1 MMKIQ
6 SGVTTI
12 LMLTLLLCAEMP
24 VHAADKKLT
33 SLLAPYDEWYFNFF
47 YPNALP
53 AKVTYVELLD
63 TDGILYRY
71 RMLGST
77 NASSASVGKW
87 NEEVMGIHSDFNK
100 AKNPPQAMHF
110 CWDSIIDKK
119 VYETWITFGYP
130 VWEMMLTPYP
140 SPWDASIQEY
150 HRYLVI
156 GLAPEGRV
164 RVWLVN
170 NGKPNT
176 RLTEDKDIVV
186 ETVSG
191 EKLAMCKGVTRFSRG
206 YNYIKETEDFIK
218 DKKYPYGN
226 W

>member
-12 LMLTLLLCAEMP
+12 LMLALLLCAEMP
-24 VHAADKKLT
+24 VHTADKKLT

-71 RMLGST
+71 RALDST
-77 NASSASVGKW
+77 IPSSTTVAEWEDDLSVG
-87 NEEVMGIHSDFNK
+87 MASFNK

-110 CWDSIIDKK
+110 CWDSVIDKK

-140 SPWDASIQEY
+140 SPWDAGVQEY
-150 HRYLVI
+150 HRYLLI

-164 RVWLVN
+164 RVWLEN
-170 NGKPNT
+170 TKKPNT
-176 RLTEDKDIVV
+176 QLKEDKDIVV

-206 YNYIKETEDFIK
+206 YKYIKETEDFIK

>member
-1 MMKIQ
+1 M
-6 SGVTTI
+6 TRNFR
-12 LMLTLLLCAEMP
+12 LLLLGGLLGLSVTATSKE
-24 VHAADKKLT
+24 LT
-33 SLLAPYDEWYFNFF
+33 SLLAPYDEWYFNFL
-47 YPNALP
+47 YPHALP

-71 RMLGST
+71 RALDGTIPSPTTVAEWEDDLSAGM
-77 NASSASVGKW
+77 AS
-87 NEEVMGIHSDFNK
+87 FNK

-140 SPWDASIQEY
+140 SPWDASVQEY

-156 GLAPEGRV
+156 GLAPEGKV

-176 RLTEDKDIVV
+176 RLTEDKDILV

-206 YNYIKETEDFIK
+206 YKYIKETEDFIK

>member
-1 MMKIQ
+1 
-6 SGVTTI
+6 
-12 LMLTLLLCAEMP
+12 
-24 VHAADKKLT
+24 
-33 SLLAPYDEWYFNFF
+33 
-47 YPNALP
+47 
-53 AKVTYVELLD
+53 
-63 TDGILYRY
+63 DGILYRY

-150 HRYLVI
+150 HRYLLI

-206 YNYIKETEDFIK
+206 YKYIKETENFIK

>member
-1 MMKIQ
+1 M
-6 SGVTTI
+6 TRNFR
-12 LMLTLLLCAEMP
+12 LLLLGVLLGLSVTATSKE
-24 VHAADKKLT
+24 LT
-33 SLLAPYDEWYFNFF
+33 SLLAPYDEWYFNFL

-53 AKVTYVELLD
+53 ADVTYVELLD

-71 RMLGST
+71 RALDGTVPSST
-77 NASSASVGKW
+77 TVEEWEDDLSVG
-87 NEEVMGIHSDFNK
+87 MASFNK

-110 CWDSIIDKK
+110 CWDSVIDKK

-140 SPWDASIQEY
+140 SPWDAGVQEY
-150 HRYLVI
+150 HRYLLI

-164 RVWLVN
+164 RAWLEN
-170 NGKPNT
+170 TKKPNT
-176 RLTEDKDIVV
+176 RLTEDKDIMV

-206 YNYIKETEDFIK
+206 YKYIKETEDFIK

>member
-1 MMKIQ
+1 M
-6 SGVTTI
+6 TPNFR
-12 LMLTLLLCAEMP
+12 LLLLGGLLGLSVTATSKE
-24 VHAADKKLT
+24 LT

-71 RMLGST
+71 RLLGST

-206 YNYIKETEDFIK
+206 YKYIKETEDFIK

>member
-12 LMLTLLLCAEMP
+12 LMLTLLLCAEIP

-33 SLLAPYDEWYFNFF
+33 SLLAPYDEWYFNFL

-53 AKVTYVELLD
+53 ADVTYAELLD

-140 SPWDASIQEY
+140 SPWDASVQEY

-176 RLTEDKDIVV
+176 RLTEDKDILV

-206 YNYIKETEDFIK
+206 YKYIKETEDFIK

>member
-12 LMLTLLLCAEMP
+12 LMLTLLLCAEIP

-33 SLLAPYDEWYFNFF
+33 SLLAPYDEWYFNFL

-53 AKVTYVELLD
+53 ADVTYAELLD

-156 GLAPEGRV
+156 GLAPEGKV

-176 RLTEDKDIVV
+176 RLTEDKDILV

-206 YNYIKETEDFIK
+206 YKYIKETEDFIK

>member
-1 MMKIQ
+1 M
-6 SGVTTI
+6 TRNFR
-12 LMLTLLLCAEMP
+12 LLLLGVLLGLSVTATSKE
-24 VHAADKKLT
+24 LT

-53 AKVTYVELLD
+53 ADVTYVELLD

-71 RMLGST
+71 RALDGTIPSST
-77 NASSASVGKW
+77 TVAEWEDDLSVG
-87 NEEVMGIHSDFNK
+87 MASFNK

-110 CWDSIIDKK
+110 CWDSVIDKK

-140 SPWDASIQEY
+140 SPWDAGVQEY
-150 HRYLVI
+150 RRYLLI

-164 RVWLVN
+164 RAWLVN

-206 YNYIKETEDFIK
+206 YKYIKETEDFIK

>member
-1 MMKIQ
+1 M
-6 SGVTTI
+6 TRNFR
-12 LMLTLLLCAEMP
+12 LLLLGGLLGLSVTATSKE
-24 VHAADKKLT
+24 LT

-47 YPNALP
+47 YPHALP
-53 AKVTYVELLD
+53 ADVTYVELLD

-71 RMLGST
+71 RALDGTIPSPTTVAEWEDDLSAGM
-77 NASSASVGKW
+77 AS
-87 NEEVMGIHSDFNK
+87 FNK

-156 GLAPEGRV
+156 GLAPEGKV

-176 RLTEDKDIVV
+176 RLTEDKDILV

-206 YNYIKETEDFIK
+206 YKYIKETEDFIK

>member
-1 MMKIQ
+1 M
-6 SGVTTI
+6 TPNFR
-12 LMLTLLLCAEMP
+12 LLLLGGLLGLSVTATSKE
-24 VHAADKKLT
+24 LT

-71 RMLGST
+71 RALDST
-77 NASSASVGKW
+77 IPSSTTVEEWEDDLSVG
-87 NEEVMGIHSDFNK
+87 MASFNK

-140 SPWDASIQEY
+140 SPWDAGVQEY
-150 HRYLVI
+150 RRYLLI

-164 RVWLVN
+164 RVWLEN
-170 NGKPNT
+170 TKKPN
-176 RLTEDKDIVV
+176 
-186 ETVSG
+186 
-191 EKLAMCKGVTRFSRG
+191 
-206 YNYIKETEDFIK
+206 
-218 DKKYPYGN
+218 
-226 W
+226 

>member
-1 MMKIQ
+1 MIKIQ

-12 LMLTLLLCAEMP
+12 LMLTLLLCAEIP

-33 SLLAPYDEWYFNFF
+33 SLLAPYDEWYFNFL

-53 AKVTYVELLD
+53 ADVTYVELLD

-140 SPWDASIQEY
+140 SPWDASVQEY

-176 RLTEDKDIVV
+176 RLTEDKDILV

-191 EKLAMCKGVTRFSRG
+191 EKLAMCKGVTRFRRG
-206 YNYIKETEDFIK
+206 YKYIKETEDFIK

>member
-12 LMLTLLLCAEMP
+12 LMLTLLLCAEIP
-24 VHAADKKLT
+24 VQAADKKLT

-53 AKVTYVELLD
+53 ADVTYVELLD

-71 RMLGST
+71 RALDGTIPSST
-77 NASSASVGKW
+77 TVAEWEDDLSVG
-87 NEEVMGIHSDFNK
+87 MASFNK

-110 CWDSIIDKK
+110 CWDSVIDKK

-140 SPWDASIQEY
+140 SPWDAGVQEY
-150 HRYLVI
+150 HRYLLI

-164 RVWLVN
+164 RVWLEN
-170 NGKPNT
+170 TKKPNT

-206 YNYIKETEDFIK
+206 YKYIKETEDFIK
-218 DKKYPYGN
+218 D
-226 W
+226 